1 MIRVQPPI
9 LKALRLGLL
18 AACWSA
24 SLFVPLAAQEP
35 SVTAPD
41 MFLTGI
47 PFTITVELPGVVEP
61 SEVVLRSASGAV
73 LARDSILPYESGTL
87 KNIVLT
93 DKSELPL
100 TVEARGRTTE
110 VSKPM
115 LPGWASLVPP
125 LVAIVLALFLR
136 EVITSLFA
144 GVWLGCMFLAGYN
157 PLNALLM
164 TISRYASPQLA
175 HPDHTAIVIFSLLL
189 GGMVGVLSRMG
200 ATTAIVDMVAPLATS
215 RRRGQFATWLL
226 GLAIFFDDYSNTLIV
241 GNTMRPLTDRLKISR
256 EKLAYIVDSTAAPVA
271 AMVFVSTWVGFEI
284 SLIADSLAIAEGQGA
299 ATATVSAFGIFI
311 NSIPYLFY
319 PILAL
324 WLVLVLVVQARD
336 YGPMLAAER
345 RAAKGMG
352 LYREGAQ
359 LAGGDDDL
367 SSAPTGA
374 VSQWWVGVI
383 AVLTVVVTVVAGLV
397 TTGIGALPAGSEP
410 TLSNIFGAADPFK
423 PLLWGSLF
431 GCIVAILLAVGGRTM
446 SLADAIHAWA
456 GGLRTMLVAIV
467 ILVLAW
473 SLGAVTQSMGTAPFL
488 TSLLS
493 EGLPVMALP
502 VSVFL
507 IGAAISFAT
516 GTAWG
521 TMAILFPLV
530 VPLATSMGGVA
541 DPTQGAAYQ
550 LLLAVVASVMAGAL
564 FGDHCSPIS
573 DTTILS
579 SMASG
584 CDHTDH
590 VRTQLPYALTAAVI
604 AAVVGALPAGFGVS
618 PWISLGVGALL
629 VWGIVRML
637 GRRVEPVGA
646 RAETG

>member
-1 MIRVQPPI
+1 M
-9 LKALRLGLL
+9 
-18 AACWSA
+18 
-24 SLFVPLAAQEP
+24 AAQEP

-41 MFLTGI
+41 AFLTGI
-47 PFTITVELPGVVEP
+47 PFTITVELPGIVEP
-61 SEVVLRSASGAV
+61 SEVVLRSARGVV
-73 LARDSILPYESGTL
+73 LARDTVLPHGSGTL
-87 KNIVLT
+87 ERIVLS
-93 DKSELPL
+93 DKDELPL
-100 TVEARGRTTE
+100 TVEAHGQTTE

-115 LPGWASLVPP
+115 LPGWASIIPP
-125 LVAIVLALFLR
+125 LIAIILALVLR

-164 TISRYASPQLA
+164 TISRYASPALA
-175 HPDHTAIVIFSLLL
+175 DPDHTAIVIFSLLL

-200 ATTAIVDMVAPLATS
+200 ATTAIVDAVAPLATS

-284 SLIADSLAIAEGQGA
+284 SLITDSLAIAEGQGA
-299 ATATVSAFGIFI
+299 SASTVSAFGIFI

-324 WLVLVLVVQARD
+324 WLVLVVVVQARD

-345 RAAKGMG
+345 RAALGRG

-359 LAGGDDDL
+359 LAGGHNDL
-367 SSAPTGA
+367 DSVPAGVASR
-374 VSQWWVGVI
+374 WWVGAI

-397 TTGIGALPAGSEP
+397 TTGISALSEGSEP
-410 TLSNIFGAADPFK
+410 TLSSIFGAADPFK
-423 PLLWGSLF
+423 PLLWGSLL
-431 GCIVAILLAVGGRTM
+431 GCIVAILLAVGGRKL
-446 SLADAIHAWA
+446 SLVDAINAWA
-456 GGLRTMLVAIV
+456 GGLRSMMVAIV

-488 TSLLS
+488 SSVLS
-493 EGLPVMALP
+493 EGMPVMALP
-502 VSVFL
+502 MAVF
-507 IGAAISFAT
+507 IIAAAISFAT

-521 TMAILFPLV
+521 TMAIMFPLA

-541 DPTQGAAYQ
+541 DPAQGAAYQ

-584 CDHTDH
+584 CDHADH

-604 AAVVGALPAGFGVS
+604 AAVVGTLPAGLGVS
-618 PWISLGVGALL
+618 PWISLVVGVALI
-629 VWGIVRML
+629 WGIARVL
-637 GRRVEPVGA
+637 GQRVEPEEA
-646 RAETG
+646 QAESS